1 MDEKLVK
8 SCWENNAENWTK
20 LSRAGYDVYRDFMNT
35 PHFLR
40 MLTDEKGKLGLDVG
54 CGEGTNTRRVAEL
67 GATMKAVDITET
79 FIKHAK
85 ATEADDPKG
94 IEYFTAPAQ
103 NMPFGDQ
110 TFDFVTAFMTLMDM
124 GDLEGAFKEIFRV
137 LKPGGFIQFNI
148 CHPCYDLPNK
158 KKITDEN
165 GEEIGY
171 QIGGYFDGAFTM
183 FEWCFSTAPKE
194 IKDNMPKFQVP
205 AQHRTL
211 SQWVNMMIDA
221 GFVIEKFDE
230 PYATDEEIAAC
241 PAVRDTRI
249 LGYFLHVR
257 VRKPL

>member
-1 MDEKLVK
+1 MDEELVK
-8 SCWENNAENWTK
+8 KCWENNAENWTK

-40 MLTDEKGKLGLDVG
+40 MLPDVKGKLGLDVG

-85 ATEADDPKG
+85 ATEAEDPRG

-103 NMPFGDQ
+103 NVPFPGQ

-124 GDLEGAFKEIFRV
+124 ADLEGAFGEIFRV
-137 LKPGGFIQFNI
+137 LKPGGFLQFNI

-158 KKITDEN
+158 KKVTDEN

-183 FEWCFSTAPKE
+183 YEWCFSTAPKE

-211 SQWVNMMIDA
+211 SQWVNMMIDT

-257 VRKPL
+257 VRKPV